1 MRVCAMIDGQNDA
14 VLETVLETL
23 KQIAAEQSEMRR
35 NLQKLVGQVAR
46 IEERFDVSNKR
57 LRRVGRRLKMWRDG
71 ERAMIADHAAAEID
85 LSESVPGG
93 VQPLENPVPL
103 PSGEPLIVGAEHEAP
118 QRKRRGLRSAKQPP
132 GA

>member
-1 MRVCAMIDGQNDA
+1 MIDGQNDA
-14 VLETVLETL
+14 VLETL

-57 LRRVGRRLKMWRDG
+57 LRRIARRLKRRRDQ
-71 ERAMIADHAAAEID
+71 EQAMIADDAGAETD
-85 LSESVPGG
+85 LPESVPGG

>member
-93 VQPLENPVPL
+93 VQPLETPVPL
-103 PSGEPLIVGAEHEAP
+103 PSEDPEAA
-118 QRKRRGLRSAKQPP
+118 QGRRRARVSQATAGRD
-132 GA
+132 